1 MAEENKTVEEEWT
14 EVDLTDSKDKKEKVA
29 FEVDGEED
37 SSSPVEKGVL
47 KTQDTDTEEETVSET
62 EKEEELPELEGI
74 ETKGATKRIRQ
85 LVKQR

>member
-47 KTQDTDTEEETVSET
+47 KTHDTDTE
-62 EKEEELPELEGI
+62 
-74 ETKGATKRIRQ
+74 
-85 LVKQR
+85 